1 MGPNAPFWLK
11 LAHSARFSSVFDKI
25 YVANCPTWSSRSSN
39 PPDSKI
45 FSKILNFF
53 QNFFLSFPIHLPC
66 QNYPIRAKIWSYWQ
80 KSVFST
86 YSVMV
91 WRKFAYTA
99 SVARTEAKCDF
110 LAKSQILSTDTKPRF
125 ADHLSGS
132 KQNQWPYQ
140 NRASLLIS
148 ISTENSKNDRKMTPL
163 PPQTW
168 I

>member
-1 MGPNAPFWLK
+1 MMT
-11 LAHSARFSSVFDKI
+11 HHHIKI
-25 YVANCPTWSSRSSN
+25 WFTFKEIQINSDGVGTKNNYS
-39 PPDSKI
+39 I
-45 FSKILNFF
+45 YILCT
-53 QNFFLSFPIHLPC
+53 LHPRKYLGRIHLPLNSSWTC
-66 QNYPIRAKIWSYWQ
+66 QMRFSATFFFKIWSWIP
-80 KSVFST
+80 FSM
-86 YSVMV
+86 YIIMV
-91 WRKFAYTA
+91 WRKFAFTA

-163 PPQTW
+163 PPQMW